1 MGMLDGMSA
10 LVTGAARGNGAAI
23 ARLLAA
29 EGAGVALVDIDGHG
43 AVDEAARITDATGAR
58 TFGARVDVC
67 HSTDIEAAVA
77 QAVDVF
83 GRIDILVN
91 NAGVLFDTPLPGLDM
106 RLWEKT
112 LAVNLTGP
120 LRCID
125 AVVPELI
132 KQGDGGAIVNITSIA
147 ASIGFDDYAAYCS
160 SKAGLLGLT
169 RAAALALAPHR
180 IRVNAVAPGIIHTDM
195 TKDLYADP
203 AAAAAIVERI
213 PLGYIADPL
222 EVAKAV
228 LYLVSDLSTYVTGTE
243 LVVDAGYIVR

>member
-1 MGMLDGMSA
+1 MALLAGRAA

-23 ARLLAA
+23 ARALAGEGASVALFDVDGPEAAA
-29 EGAGVALVDIDGHG
+29 EAQRI
-43 AVDEAARITDATGAR
+43 AAATGAA
-58 TFGARVDVC
+58 TLGGKADVTHAVDV
-67 HSTDIEAAVA
+67 EAAVA
-77 QAVDVF
+77 RAVEAF

-91 NAGVLFDTPLPGLDM
+91 NAGVLFDTPLPGLDL

-120 LRCID
+120 LRFINEV
-125 AVVPELI
+125 APQMI
-132 KQGDGGAIVNITSIA
+132 AQGGGSIVNITSIA
-147 ASIGFDDYAAYCS
+147 SQLGFDSYGAYCA

-169 RAAALALAPHR
+169 RSAALALAPHR

-203 AAAAAIVERI
+203 VASAEIVSRI
-213 PLGYIADPL
+213 PLGYIAEPV

-228 LYLVSDLSTYVTGTE
+228 VYLASDLSTYVTGTE
-243 LVVDAGYIVR
+243 HIVDAGYSIR